1 MICSLKKQLT
11 FSGAPLFT
19 EKRFGW
25 GIEGRV
31 SSVQP
36 DGIPNPDSLV
46 RELRG
51 RCQNMLSINVIAQ
64 NTTGLKYYI
73 QTITVL
79 LTESLPIPVIL

>member
-1 MICSLKKQLT
+1 M
-11 FSGAPLFT
+11 APLFT
-19 EKRFGW
+19 EKRFGR

-51 RCQNMLSINVIAQ
+51 RCQNVLCINVIAE
-64 NTTGLKYYI
+64 NTTGLKYYT

-79 LTESLPIPVIL
+79 LMEPLPIQVIL

>member
-1 MICSLKKQLT
+1 M
-11 FSGAPLFT
+11 

-31 SSVQP
+31 PPVRP
-36 DGIPNPDSLV
+36 DGIPNPDSSV
-46 RELRG
+46 RERRG
-51 RCQNMLSINVIAQ
+51 RCQNMLSINVTAE

-79 LTESLPIPVIL
+79 LTEPLPIRVIL